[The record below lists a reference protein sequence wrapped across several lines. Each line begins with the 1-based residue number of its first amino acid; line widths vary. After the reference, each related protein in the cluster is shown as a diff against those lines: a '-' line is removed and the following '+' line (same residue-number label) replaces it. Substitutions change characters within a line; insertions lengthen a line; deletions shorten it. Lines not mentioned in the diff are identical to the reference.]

1 MVETMVKIFPAIL
14 ICIINIKNLSL
25 SVRAQ
30 MSVLFS
36 QFYDPPSPKRK
47 KKKKNTDQLK
57 WKLFTL
63 KAMVLI
69 PKAGLQIP
77 NTSQAARKKRK
88 EHEEKNKLRHVWK
101 II

>member
-1 MVETMVKIFPAIL
+1 M
-14 ICIINIKNLSL
+14 
-25 SVRAQ
+25 
-30 MSVLFS
+30 
-36 QFYDPPSPKRK
+36 
-47 KKKKNTDQLK
+47 
-57 WKLFTL
+57 FTL

-101 II
+101 IRWIKCKRLSRIKYLQYLQSTQLIPNSLAPVQIWVKVMLWEQYNSSSYWIGA

>member
-1 MVETMVKIFPAIL
+1 
-14 ICIINIKNLSL
+14 
-25 SVRAQ
+25 
-30 MSVLFS
+30 
-36 QFYDPPSPKRK
+36 
-47 KKKKNTDQLK
+47 
-57 WKLFTL
+57 
-63 KAMVLI
+63 MVLI